1 MSVNERLQDAAIRHA
16 VDAQRYSRGLA
27 ADIVALLNSADQD
40 LLDKLAVR
48 LARIAE
54 RGLDTG
60 PATTK
65 RIKEMLA
72 DLRVINSAVYKK
84 VANALTDELAEFAV
98 IEADFQAST
107 LTKALPIE
115 IAATVPAPSL
125 LRSLVTTSPMEG
137 HLLKHWT
144 DGMEAGR
151 IARIE
156 CEIRKGM
163 VAGGG
168 TDAIVRRIKGTK
180 ASGYRDGILD
190 ISRRSA
196 QSVVRTATAHVSNV
210 AAQSTWA
217 ANSNVVR
224 GWQFLATF
232 DSRTTITCAAL
243 SGQVFPIGTGPMP
256 PRHIGCRSHSLPVTK
271 SYREMGLDLD
281 DVPPG
286 DRASMDGQVAG
297 DLRFDDWLTKKGA
310 ATQDDILGPV
320 RAQMFREG
328 KLKLADLI
336 RDDGTVLSLAQLR
349 KRLSLD

>member
-1 MSVNERLQDAAIRHA
+1 MSSVNERLQDAAIRHA

-84 VANALTDELAEFAV
+84 VANALTDELVEFALV
-98 IEADFQAST
+98 EADFQAST

-115 IAATVPAPSL
+115 IAATVPAPAL

-137 HLLKHWT
+137 HLLTHWT

-151 IARIE
+151 MARIE
-156 CEIRKGM
+156 GEIRKGM
-163 VAGGG
+163 VAGEG

-180 ASGYRDGILD
+180 ANGYRDGILD

-243 SGQVFPIGTGPMP
+243 SGQVFPVGEGPMP

-271 SYREMGLDLD
+271 SYREMGLHLD

-286 DRASMDGQVAG
+286 DRASIDGKVAG
-297 DLRFDDWLTKKGA
+297 DLRFDAWLTKKGA

-320 RAQMFREG
+320 RAQMFRDG
-328 KLKLADLI
+328 KLKLSDLI
-336 RDDGTVLSLAQLR
+336 RDDGSVLTLEQLR
-349 KRLSLD
+349 KRLS